1 MLGAQKEDVYRQRRV
16 LHVRQIPEKI
26 VKKPWAEGGLPV
38 LLHGFFVLY
47 HNVCLF
53 CFVSHYFDDWI
64 SSSADL
70 KVVSVMVA
78 PPSSLAISCTFSSGT
93 SSVIVV

>member
-1 MLGAQKEDVYRQRRV
+1 M
-16 LHVRQIPEKI
+16 
-26 VKKPWAEGGLPV
+26 PV